1 MGSELARR
9 VAFSVVAAPA
19 AVAIVYFGD
28 AALATL
34 LSILAALAAWELFRI
49 ARAGGVDPLAWI
61 GIPVAALLPLS
72 AHAARLGVFYP
83 PPALGAVVVLAV
95 LAAAIWTRGVD
106 GRPLAASAVTVLGIL
121 YTGGMLSFGYALRY
135 HRFTV
140 DALGGA
146 ALLTLPVLL
155 TWASDVGGY
164 AVGRLVGRRKL
175 IPSVSPGK
183 TVEGAAG
190 ALVVT
195 IAICWLYVT
204 YALRPAAQLALAPWA
219 VLVFGA
225 AISVTAQVG
234 DLAESL
240 LKREAGVKDSSRI
253 IPGHG
258 GILDRLDSLLFVL
271 PVAYLLLM
279 RGLLVPAPR

>member
-1 MGSELARR
+1 
-9 VAFSVVAAPA
+9 
-19 AVAIVYFGD
+19 
-28 AALATL
+28 
-34 LSILAALAAWELFRI
+34 
-49 ARAGGVDPLAWI
+49 
-61 GIPVAALLPLS
+61 
-72 AHAARLGVFYP
+72 
-83 PPALGAVVVLAV
+83 
-95 LAAAIWTRGVD
+95 
-106 GRPLAASAVTVLGIL
+106 VTVLGIL

-219 VLVFGA
+219 VVVFGA